1 MTPRPEMANLEYG
14 GRQLSAASN
23 IVFSNGLLD
32 PWSSGSILKSAGGIT
47 AVIIPE
53 GAHHLDLRASNPADP
68 VSVIAA
74 RKMEKK
80 HIRKSIQFLLLV
92 FQGCIFFNSPSPLFG
107 YWLAGEKFFD

>member
-1 MTPRPEMANLEYG
+1 MANLEYG

-32 PWSSGSILKSAGGIT
+32 PWSSGSILKTAGGIT

-92 FQGCIFFNSPSPLFG
+92 FQGI
-107 YWLAGEKFFD
+107 